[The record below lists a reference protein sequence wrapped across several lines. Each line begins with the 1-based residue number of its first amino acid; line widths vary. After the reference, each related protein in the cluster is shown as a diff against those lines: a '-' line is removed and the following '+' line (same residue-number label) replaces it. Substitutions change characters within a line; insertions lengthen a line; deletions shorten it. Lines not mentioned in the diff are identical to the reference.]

1 MGDTAASEAAV
12 GRYPNLAKIVET
24 LARERGDG
32 RTPIRARVRKLS
44 TSNRGMSW
52 QSDHIGIKYGHQSSP
67 HLRLSRW

>member
-44 TSNRGMSW
+44 TSNRGMS
-52 QSDHIGIKYGHQSSP
+52 
-67 HLRLSRW
+67 